1 MQKGWLPHLGK
12 LSQGVQLSWQGLFA
26 PGEPSSLHQHYHLD
40 IHLHREKLR
49 VQNFREN
56 QQVSKMSDQK
66 RQILISNAFRKLYST
81 ESLSQDQTVE
91 IRLDNSNFDNPPPPT
106 T

>member
-1 MQKGWLPHLGK
+1 
-12 LSQGVQLSWQGLFA
+12 
-26 PGEPSSLHQHYHLD
+26 
-40 IHLHREKLR
+40 
-49 VQNFREN
+49 
-56 QQVSKMSDQK
+56 MSDQK